1 MINLS
6 KEQHNYLKSILD
18 KNLELKSRILNVS
31 SLSKDSYQYDMD
43 DDLEIDFYDFLQ
55 DKQVEIGFDKNY
67 KPNEDWEK
75 IQILIDEVYNQ
86 TN

>member
-31 SLSKDSYQYDMD
+31 ALSKDSYQYDMD